1 MNIYDFTVT
10 TSSGEKLPLSQFRG
24 QVILVVNVATK
35 CGLSPQ
41 YRELQELYTIYQ
53 KDGLVILGFPC
64 NQFAEQEPGS
74 NTEIQESCQRNFGV
88 TFPIMA
94 KIDVNGPT
102 ADPLYQYLKGQKGG
116 LFGQAIKW
124 NFTKFLVDSS
134 GNIVHRY
141 APTTTPKKIE
151 SAIKKLL
158 NIE

>member
-10 TSSGEKLPLSQFRG
+10 TSSGKTLPLSQYRG

-35 CGLSPQ
+35 CGLTPQ
-41 YRELQELYTIYQ
+41 YHELQELYESYQ

-74 NTEIQESCQRNFGV
+74 NEEIQESCQLNFGV

-102 ADPLYQYLKGQKGG
+102 ADPLYQYLK
-116 LFGQAIKW
+116 
-124 NFTKFLVDSS
+124 
-134 GNIVHRY
+134 
-141 APTTTPKKIE
+141 
-151 SAIKKLL
+151 
-158 NIE
+158 